1 MVIQSMRYGDRFVKN
16 VIFLCRARVHQNSQ
30 QVARKLVQ
38 QFFLGIIPSFSTY
51 VKFSEK
57 LTYLTPWYAHASVR
71 IKG

>member
-1 MVIQSMRYGDRFVKN
+1 MVIQSMRYGARFVKN
-16 VIFLCRARVHQNSQ
+16 VIFLCGARVHQNSQ

>member
-1 MVIQSMRYGDRFVKN
+1 MRYGARFVKN
-16 VIFLCRARVHQNSQ
+16 VIFLCGARVHQNSQ

-57 LTYLTPWYAHASVR
+57 LTYLKLTPWYDHVSVR